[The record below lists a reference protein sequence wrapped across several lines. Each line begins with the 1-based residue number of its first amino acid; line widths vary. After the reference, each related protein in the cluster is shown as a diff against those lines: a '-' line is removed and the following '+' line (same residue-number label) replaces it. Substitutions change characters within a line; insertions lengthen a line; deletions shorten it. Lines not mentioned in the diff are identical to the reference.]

1 MKALIRQA
9 SNRIALIGPIFLSA
23 VLLGACSGSPSTAN
37 NAASPTPPASPTIQP
52 SPLTD
57 FEEALRFV
65 RNGQYTYI
73 WVFSRKDGKPLTPE
87 DSNFLKTKAPQIVD
101 LTATKDKRKAVGG
114 TNFNLEEG
122 NLELLKKRFV
132 VEDYSGR

>member
-1 MKALIRQA
+1 MIGLLFVACNAGAPANSTNSA
-9 SNRIALIGPIFLSA
+9 ST
-23 VLLGACSGSPSTAN
+23 PSTAPVP
-37 NAASPTPPASPTIQP
+37 SP

-65 RNGQYTYI
+65 RNGQYTY
-73 WVFSRKDGKPLTPE
+73 VYLFSRKDGKPLQPE
-87 DSNFLKTKAPQIVD
+87 DNDFLKTNAPQLVD
-101 LTATKDKRKAVGG
+101 KAATKDRMKVVGG

-132 VEDYSGR
+132 VEDYSAK

>member
-1 MKALIRQA
+1 MRVIRCHK
-9 SNRIALIGPIFLSA
+9 LL
-23 VLLGACSGSPSTAN
+23 VLLVGLLFVGCNHSAPANSTNSTPASST
-37 NAASPTPPASPTIQP
+37 AASPAA

-73 WVFSRKDGKPLTPE
+73 YVISRKDGKPFTPE
-87 DSNFLKTKAPQIVD
+87 DSDFLKTNAPQFVD
-101 LTATKDKRKAVGG
+101 KAATKDKTKVVAG

-122 NLELLKKRFV
+122 NMELLKKRFV
-132 VEDYSGR
+132 IEDYSAK

>member
-1 MKALIRQA
+1 MKY
-9 SNRIALIGPIFLSA
+9 IGPIRPIGLIL
-23 VLLGACSGSPSTAN
+23 VLTLGACGGGGAPATSSTNTNTPAATPAGPS
-37 NAASPTPPASPTIQP
+37 P

-73 WVFSRKDGKPLTPE
+73 YVISRKDGKPLTSE
-87 DSNFLKTKAPQIVD
+87 DSDFLKINAPQLVD
-101 LTATKDKRKAVGG
+101 KAATKDKMKVVGG

-132 VEDYSGR
+132 VEDYSAK

>member
-1 MKALIRQA
+1 MNGIGRIRPIGLIVV
-9 SNRIALIGPIFLSA
+9 L
-23 VLLGACSGSPSTAN
+23 LLGACGGGAPETSKTNTSTAT
-37 NAASPTPPASPTIQP
+37 ATPAGPSP

-73 WVFSRKDGKPLTPE
+73 YVISRKDGKPLTSE
-87 DSNFLKTKAPQIVD
+87 DSDFLKINAPQLVD
-101 LTATKDKRKAVGG
+101 KAATKDRMKVVGG

-132 VEDYSGR
+132 VEDYSAK

>member
-1 MKALIRQA
+1 MKY
-9 SNRIALIGPIFLSA
+9 IGPIRPIGLIL
-23 VLLGACSGSPSTAN
+23 VLTLGACGRGGAPATSSTNTNTPAATPAGPS
-37 NAASPTPPASPTIQP
+37 P

-73 WVFSRKDGKPLTPE
+73 YVISRKDGKPLTSE
-87 DSNFLKTKAPQIVD
+87 DSDFLKINAPQLVD
-101 LTATKDKRKAVGG
+101 KAATKDRMKVVGG

-132 VEDYSGR
+132 VEDYSAK

>member
-1 MKALIRQA
+1 MKHIGRIRPIGLI
-9 SNRIALIGPIFLSA
+9 
-23 VLLGACSGSPSTAN
+23 VLLLFGACGGSAPNTSNINTNTATPAGPS
-37 NAASPTPPASPTIQP
+37 P

-73 WVFSRKDGKPLTPE
+73 YVISRKDGKPFTPE
-87 DSNFLKTKAPQIVD
+87 DSDFLKTNAPQFVD
-101 LTATKDKRKAVGG
+101 KAATKDKTKVVAG

-122 NLELLKKRFV
+122 NMELLKKRFV
-132 VEDYSGR
+132 VEDYSAK

>member
-1 MKALIRQA
+1 MKR
-9 SNRIALIGPIFLSA
+9 IGPIRPIGLII
-23 VLLGACSGSPSTAN
+23 VLIFGACGGGPPQTSNTNPATPTATTAVPS
-37 NAASPTPPASPTIQP
+37 P

-73 WVFSRKDGKPLTPE
+73 YVFSRKDGKPLQAE
-87 DSNFLKTKAPQIVD
+87 DSDYLKINAPQLVD
-101 LTATKDKRKAVGG
+101 KAATKDRTKVVGG

-132 VEDYSGR
+132 VEDYSAR

>member
-1 MKALIRQA
+1 MVVL
-9 SNRIALIGPIFLSA
+9 
-23 VLLGACSGSPSTAN
+23 LLGACGGSAPETPKTNTSTATV
-37 NAASPTPPASPTIQP
+37 TPAGPSP

-73 WVFSRKDGKPLTPE
+73 YVISRKDGKPIQP
-87 DSNFLKTKAPQIVD
+87 DDNSFLKTNAPQVVD
-101 LTATKDKRKAVGG
+101 WAATKDKTKVVAG

-122 NLELLKKRFV
+122 NLEMLKKRFV
-132 VEDYSGR
+132 VEDYSAK

>member
-1 MKALIRQA
+1 MKF
-9 SNRIALIGPIFLSA
+9 IGPIRPIGLIF
-23 VLLGACSGSPSTAN
+23 VLLFGACGGHAPEPSNANTSPEA
-37 NAASPTPPASPTIQP
+37 PASPAA

-65 RNGQYTYI
+65 RNGQYTYVYVI
-73 WVFSRKDGKPLTPE
+73 SRKDGKPFTPE
-87 DSNFLKTKAPQIVD
+87 DSDFLKTNAPQFVD
-101 LTATKDKRKAVGG
+101 KAATKDKTKVVAG

-132 VEDYSGR
+132 VEDYSAK